1 MSKSLFDSIRLNLR
15 SVLKM
20 TYFNLDLI
28 SDPDMYVFV
37 EKCSRGG
44 ISYISNRYSKA
55 NNKYLKYYEPKRESK
70 YITYLDANSLYSYA
84 MSKFLL
90 TSRFKRI
97 DPKEFDLNKY
107 TSNSSKG
114 CVLKVDLEYPKE
126 LPNYIMI
133 IL

>member
-37 EKCSRGG
+37 EKCSRGA

-114 CVLKVDLEYPKE
+114 CVLKFDLEYPKE